1 MNWRN
6 FFINA
11 GILLVL
17 SLLIVFGVAFNSST
31 SWFASDFAILIL
43 LLAIPLLWPL
53 KNTLR
58 FTADNPDM
66 IADRP
71 VTRLFTLTYGR
82 WLPNLFLLDSAKT
95 HTWHLPIGQ
104 RTAKISLTLQRGIYD
119 QLPMTVTVTDLFGW
133 FRKTLPL
140 RLATPITVGPARRPE
155 AAARIADDF
164 SQKMS
169 AADAGLPSDRI
180 KNFRDYFPGDNI
192 QQIAWKVSAHAD
204 TLIVHDDEHEGQAS
218 WTLLLLITPTLS
230 LEPALSLFASLMDT
244 GIFSGNGYLLDSRLT
259 SVIQGRQNTSLANFE
274 PDGTATPDSLAA
286 LTTPQHQH
294 RAYLILTADTQA
306 AVPFTHALAPAA
318 TTLVDLSGGDDHA

>member
-71 VTRLFTLTYGR
+71 VTRLFTLTHGR

-95 HTWHLPIGQ
+95 HKWHLPIGQ
-104 RTAKISLTLQRGIYD
+104 RTAKISLTLQRGIYE

-192 QQIAWKVSAHAD
+192 QHIASQ
-204 TLIVHDDEHEGQAS
+204 L
-218 WTLLLLITPTLS
+218 
-230 LEPALSLFASLMDT
+230 
-244 GIFSGNGYLLDSRLT
+244 
-259 SVIQGRQNTSLANFE
+259 
-274 PDGTATPDSLAA
+274 
-286 LTTPQHQH
+286 
-294 RAYLILTADTQA
+294 
-306 AVPFTHALAPAA
+306 
-318 TTLVDLSGGDDHA
+318 